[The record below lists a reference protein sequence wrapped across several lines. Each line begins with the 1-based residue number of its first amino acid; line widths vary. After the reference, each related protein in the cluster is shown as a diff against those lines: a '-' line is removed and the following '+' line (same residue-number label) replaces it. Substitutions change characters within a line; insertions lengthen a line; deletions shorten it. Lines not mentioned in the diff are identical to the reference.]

1 MPKRS
6 KLVLDFPLFFQLII
20 TLFSVYV
27 LFDTGKSFNGVVALI
42 LGNVAVSL
50 LLIVLRQRRVFTL
63 YFCFMLFLALF
74 HFGQLVLYVFGAR
87 VDTSFA
93 YDLINLYS
101 SYDLQRTLLFCL
113 VAFNV
118 MNLAGMLLLP
128 RGRKAAPGCREK
140 RGPGS

>member
-87 VDTSFA
+87 VE
-93 YDLINLYS
+93 
-101 SYDLQRTLLFCL
+101 QRQKQHK
-113 VAFNV
+113 AEIKGENPP
-118 MNLAGMLLLP
+118 LP
-128 RGRKAAPGCREK
+128 EHDQEK
-140 RGPGS
+140 